1 VHAPQLSP
9 DRYRMPDPWEQIAK
23 PVLGVHQESSGFK
36 SRTKRFPNPVSYSN
50 STINPTTSIFST
62 TSPPGSPY
70 NYNQSTNLQDYSFLD
85 SEAPSPTP
93 KIPSHPVSALRPP
106 KIGLAYSLSQFS
118 SPPSIPSNGIKNFD
132 ENLQIGFGMESS
144 IISASRPQS
153 TGNPFASTKSTVGR
167 NNNTSGNRAKSADT
181 IKKSRTPGHSFSRVP
196 RDTRKSLFNNLEAAL
211 VSIFFL
217 TSEPTMNLFLILIF
231 FVLLK

>member
-1 VHAPQLSP
+1 VHSPQLSP
-9 DRYRMPDPWEQIAK
+9 DRYRIPDPWEQIAK

-50 STINPTTSIFST
+50 STINPTISIFST
-62 TSPPGSPY
+62 TSPPGTP
-70 NYNQSTNLQDYSFLD
+70 YNQSTNLQDYSFLD

-106 KIGLAYSLSQFS
+106 KIGLAFSLSQFS
-118 SPPSIPSNGIKNFD
+118 SAPSIPSNGIKNFD

-153 TGNPFASTKSTVGR
+153 TGNPFASMKSTVGR
-167 NNNTSGNRAKSADT
+167 NNNSSGDRAKSADT

-211 VSIFFL
+211 VSTFL
-217 TSEPTMNLFLILIF
+217 DLLKHPVTFYLIF
-231 FVLLK
+231 SFFPY